1 MDTWIQVSGVYQ
13 TLTRLCVPPK
23 RFTSPHSSASYSF
36 GEHRVVSSLSFKTY
50 IFSKTKNPHNKE
62 NTLQKHCNNFV
73 KQTMPLK
80 AEDWPER
87 RLLLS
92 LKRNPS
98 TMGKNKPLASVSR
111 QLRALYKLGIDPEPC
126 LYRVPAFLLGHCS
139 FLSLDWVRNRSFPL
153 QSWVKSTQRKTGL

>member
-1 MDTWIQVSGVYQ
+1 MDTWIQVSGVYR

-23 RFTSPHSSASYSF
+23 HFTSPHSSASYFF
-36 GEHRVVSSLSFKTY
+36 GEHGAVPSLSFKTY

-73 KQTMPLK
+73 KQTMLLK

-111 QLRALYKLGIDPEPC
+111 HGPGLSPLYKLGIDQ
-126 LYRVPAFLLGHCS
+126 GHVCTGFQHS
-139 FLSLDWVRNRSFPL
+139 CWVTAVSSL
-153 QSWVKSTQRKTGL
+153 